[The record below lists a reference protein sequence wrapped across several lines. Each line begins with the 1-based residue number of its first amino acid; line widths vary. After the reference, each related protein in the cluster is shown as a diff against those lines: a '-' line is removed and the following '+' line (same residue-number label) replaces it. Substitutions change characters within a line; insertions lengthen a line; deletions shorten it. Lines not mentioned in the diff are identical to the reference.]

1 MPQQRARAL
10 RWFARG
16 FLVYDVIYTRDRH
29 PPTKLVTMSAPVHL
43 PLVWKGLKKDT
54 VVGLFVYHQDHAKR
68 CVDLT
73 IFLPSDWLF
82 RDKNENSEKE
92 PV

>member
-1 MPQQRARAL
+1 M
-10 RWFARG
+10 
-16 FLVYDVIYTRDRH
+16 
-29 PPTKLVTMSAPVHL
+29 HL

-92 PV
+92 LVLGGGVAQPLSMFLVYKCY